1 MSKLREAAENALR
14 ELDKLIERASD
25 DVDFKA
31 ARHASCDLHVA
42 LADKRPPPTDDTL
55 EAMML
60 AMLDATDNADG
71 YAAALQYGI
80 GPQGKAEMRA
90 VFDVVMARTAGMQ
103 EDAARYRWLRRQNNG
118 RLVAPQTWWE
128 CGCKP
133 VELDAAIDDAIDAE
147 DR

>member
-14 ELDKLIERASD
+14 ELDKLIAHSSD
-25 DVDFKA
+25 AIDLKD
-31 ARHASCDLHVA
+31 ARHASNDLHVA
-42 LADKRPPPTDDTL
+42 LADERPPPTDDTL

-60 AMLDATDNADG
+60 AMLDATDNAEG
-71 YAAALQYGI
+71 YAAVLQYGI

-103 EDAARYRWLRRQNNG
+103 EDAARYRWLRRQNSG
-118 RLVAPQTWWE
+118 RVIAPHTWWE

-133 VELDAAIDDAIDAE
+133 VELDAAIDDAMSSRHE
-147 DR
+147 